1 MTFLHRLFGCRHLD
15 TVREHRDAGWYWVC
29 QSCGDSGLIN
39 PRDRDVPKA
48 TGRYDERKAIA
59 AKARADK
66 SIAQRRAAAAK
77 RSESVQP
84 AKARSANTNVLPIRR
99 AQ

>member
-15 TVREHRDAGWYWVC
+15 TVREHRDDGWYWVC
-29 QSCGDSGLIN
+29 QSCRDAGLIN

-48 TGRYDERKAIA
+48 SGGYDERKALA

-66 SIAQRRAAAAK
+66 SLVQRRAAAA
-77 RSESVQP
+77 RRTESVAP
-84 AKARSANTNVLPIRR
+84 AKARTNTNVLPIRR
-99 AQ
+99 AR